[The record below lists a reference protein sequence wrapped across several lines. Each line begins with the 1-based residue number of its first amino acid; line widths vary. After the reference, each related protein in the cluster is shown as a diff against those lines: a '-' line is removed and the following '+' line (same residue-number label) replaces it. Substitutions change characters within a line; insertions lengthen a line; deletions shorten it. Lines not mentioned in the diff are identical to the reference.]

1 MAIDEKNTVPT
12 DDPVMLVHIRNEFYR
27 KKYQF
32 TMGVYALSLVVIIIL
47 ISLLTYIIKHPVQ
60 PLYFVAD
67 DLGRLIKEVPI
78 TQPNMSTE
86 EVMAWTVE
94 AVENTYSY
102 DYVNY
107 RAQLQDAQKYFTEF
121 GWRNYL
127 NGLTASNNLL
137 ALTQRQMVFV
147 GKVIGKPK
155 LIIES
160 LLGGAYAYKFEM
172 QLLVTYLL
180 PPDFS
185 EAKAFRNPYKVTV
198 IVQRQD
204 LLKSYRGL
212 AIVQLLVQS
221 ATQAEPGML
230 AVPT

>member
-1 MAIDEKNTVPT
+1 MDDEKNIP
-12 DDPVMLVHIRNEFYR
+12 DNDPVVLVHLRNEFYR
-27 KKYQF
+27 KKYRF
-32 TMGVYALSLVVIIIL
+32 TMGMYLLSLVVIAVL
-47 ISLLTYIIKHPVQ
+47 ISLLVYIMRHPVA
-60 PLYFVAD
+60 PRYFVAD
-67 DLGRLIKEVPI
+67 DLGRLIREIPL
-78 TQPNMSTE
+78 TQPNMSTDD
-86 EVMAWTVE
+86 VMAWTVE
-94 AVENTYSY
+94 AIENTYSY

-107 RAQLQDAQKYFTEF
+107 RGQLQNAQKYFTEF

-147 GKVIGKPK
+147 GKVIGKPT

-160 LLGGAYAYKFEM
+160 LLGGAYAYKFEL

-180 PPDFS
+180 PPDYS
-185 EAKAFRNPYKVTV
+185 EAKAFRNPYKVSV

-212 AIVQLLVQS
+212 AIVQLVVQS
-221 ATQAEPGML
+221 PPRAESSMSAL
-230 AVPT
+230 PTS